1 MGVTFSL
8 IPHVKFLWLYYAMST
23 VNSFV
28 SGALDAGGNVLCLD
42 TWQDDDAGPWMN
54 SIHFS
59 FAIGVF
65 IAPLLS
71 MPFLGSLQLTNST
84 NSTILK

>member
-1 MGVTFSL
+1 M
-8 IPHVKFLWLYYAMST
+8 KFLWLYYAMST
-23 VNSFV
+23 LTSFV

-42 TWQDDDAGPWMN
+42 TWQNDDAGPWMN

-65 IAPLLS
+65 IAPLVS
-71 MPFLGSLQLTNST
+71 MPFLGSQQPNNSINST
-84 NSTILK
+84 NMK